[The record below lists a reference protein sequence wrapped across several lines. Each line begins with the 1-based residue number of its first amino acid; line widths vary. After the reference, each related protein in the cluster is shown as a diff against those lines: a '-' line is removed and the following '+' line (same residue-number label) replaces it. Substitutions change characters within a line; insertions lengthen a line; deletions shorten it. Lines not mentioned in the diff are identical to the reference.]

1 MTPMT
6 PDQLA
11 AISRAIGHPTTP
23 QGPPTPRLTPRT
35 LTAGRWGAMKAHS
48 FGLLFGS
55 IWALVGGTVVAAL
68 AHPAIGLGGPFGSLF
83 LFGPWA
89 GPSSPALFFFVGVA
103 VVCVALVRA
112 ERKLWLLRHG
122 VVASGVVVKVNVG
135 VDKTY
140 RQNKRY
146 ATKITWRYTD
156 HEGQERE
163 DSLGTFDPAL
173 VMTHLL
179 GAPVEVIY
187 NPANPGQSVLPSMM
201 KATFAEPPLAED
213 QRPKL
218 SPSDTPPPS
227 FGDAVAVAKKAP
239 LVHVPLRSRGGCLGA
254 GGGAQLRAG
263 TLELSPNAL
272 VQRDLQGK
280 PSAEVALDKPFA
292 TSLSAWL
299 LPAGRAEL
307 VVSVVQRG
315 QGAEARPLR
324 FRAEPE
330 QSKLDASIPLQ
341 QVEAP
346 YLDEAAFGGVW
357 NALVAHAQLHGENLT
372 GQVKV

>member
-23 QGPPTPRLTPRT
+23 QGPPAPRMTPRV
-35 LTAGRWGAMKAHS
+35 LTAGRWGALKAHS
-48 FGLLFGS
+48 FALLFGS
-55 IWALVGGTVVAAL
+55 IWAIVGGTVSVPFLL
-68 AHPAIGLGGPFGSLF
+68 AGLAQPGLALGGLF
-83 LFGPWA
+83 A
-89 GPSSPALFFFVGVA
+89 SLFFFVGA
-103 VVCVALVRA
+103 AMVVIAFIRA
-112 ERKLWLLRHG
+112 QRKLWLLRHG
-122 VVASGVVVKVNVG
+122 VVASGVVSNVG
-135 VDKTY
+135 ADHTY

-163 DSLGTFDPAL
+163 GEMSTFDPAL

-187 NPANPGQSVLPSMM
+187 NPADPTHSVLPSLLS
-201 KATFAEPPLAED
+201 AAFAEAPLAQD

-218 SPSDTPPPS
+218 SPSDTPAPA
-227 FGDAVAVAKKAP
+227 FGEAVAVVKAAP

-263 TLELSPNAL
+263 TLQLAPNAL
-272 VQRDLQGK
+272 AWRDLKGQ
-280 PSAEVALDKPFA
+280 PRAELALDKPFSV
-292 TSLSAWL
+292 SLSAWL

-307 VVSVVQRG
+307 AVSVVQRG

-324 FRAEPE
+324 FRVELE

-346 YLDEAAFGGVW
+346 YLDAAACGGVW
-357 NALVAHAQLHGENLT
+357 DALVAHAQLHGENLT